1 MASHSQPTPQAQ
13 EVKEPCIAC
22 KGGTAKRCVRCLSIS
37 YCSKECQEKDF
48 AVHKLLCKAFAQQPS
63 RPSPLHRRAIFFP
76 ADQEKPQMIWMMC
89 HFHETQDAEPDW
101 SLVGPV
107 MPYLRTIQGQHDHET
122 VTLLFRD
129 EFLFDGSA
137 PNLSIAAAIKMPK
150 TLKRLPRGPHVAY
163 KRLSNGSIADI
174 TLADFGLAIEYLLE
188 YSTGPHQNPRFK
200 LQPPSRVHSDVYSI
214 QPHGSLFGLVAHF
227 PPHDVVRASP
237 PAHETTEESRS
248 HN

>member
-1 MASHSQPTPQAQ
+1 MASHSQPAPQAQ
-13 EVKEPCIAC
+13 EVKEPCIA
-22 KGGTAKRCVRCLSIS
+22 S
-37 YCSKECQEKDF
+37 
-48 AVHKLLCKAFAQQPS
+48 FAQQPS

-76 ADQEKPQMIWMMC
+76 ADQEKPRMIWMMC
-89 HFHETQDAEPDW
+89 HFHEIQDAEPDW

-107 MPYLRTIQGQHDHET
+107 IPYLRTIQGQHGHET

-129 EFLFDGSA
+129 KFLLDGSA
-137 PNLSIAAAIKMPK
+137 PNLSIATAIKMPE

-174 TLADFGLAIEYLLE
+174 TLADFRLAIEYLLE

-200 LQPPSRVHSDVYSI
+200 LQPPSRVHPDVSAI
-214 QPHGSLFGLVAHF
+214 QPLDSLFGLKLLAQL
-227 PPHDVVRASP
+227 HDFVRASP

>member
-1 MASHSQPTPQAQ
+1 
-13 EVKEPCIAC
+13 
-22 KGGTAKRCVRCLSIS
+22 
-37 YCSKECQEKDF
+37 
-48 AVHKLLCKAFAQQPS
+48 
-63 RPSPLHRRAIFFP
+63 
-76 ADQEKPQMIWMMC
+76 MIWMMC
-89 HFHETQDAEPDW
+89 HFYEIEDAGPDW
-101 SLVGPV
+101 SLVGLV

-129 EFLFDGSA
+129 KFLLDGSD
-137 PNLSIAAAIKMPK
+137 PNLSIATAIKMPG

-174 TLADFGLAIEYLLE
+174 TLADFRLAIEYLLE

-200 LQPPSRVHSDVYSI
+200 LQPSPPRVRPDVFPTQLHDLFFELPI
-214 QPHGSLFGLVAHF
+214 QL
-227 PPHDVVRASP
+227 HDFVRVSP